1 MLLLQLPAQIE
12 DCVVVTGVITHTKSN
27 SNAMTT
33 GPELEKAEPSRRFSG
48 GPCTMKAQDILF
60 MDDLVVDVTEKI

>member
-12 DCVVVTGVITHTKSN
+12 DCVLGVITHTKST
-27 SNAMTT
+27 SNAMTN